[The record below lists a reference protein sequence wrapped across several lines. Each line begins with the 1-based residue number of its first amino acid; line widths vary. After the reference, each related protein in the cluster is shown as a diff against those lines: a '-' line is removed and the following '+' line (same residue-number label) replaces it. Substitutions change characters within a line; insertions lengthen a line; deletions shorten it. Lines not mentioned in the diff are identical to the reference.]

1 MTDKGSQASR
11 DGMEQL
17 TVVTLSDFEA
27 VDFEAPIR
35 DTDEMDCLELSS
47 MFCSAAAKQMD
58 AGDDCAIRVF
68 ELLAGVASINLK
80 PWDRAEPYGPDRVYG
95 DRRSII
101 PSDLKGEQSRV
112 FSAVAPNIRNAAL
125 RGRLADIVWQNDRS
139 QAEMARLAISS
150 FCEVVQLVLEGKAA
164 FSPVKLKASSSPAC
178 DLLSRACDISKAIG
192 NKDPEVSELKALIQN
207 VFQDALDNRHEKG
220 IFNIGKLCLDRN
232 ILAPDLIV
240 VKAEEFASAED
251 TRPQIERNLWELAA
265 QGYHLSR
272 KELDEHRCHKNAAEC
287 FVKMALEA
295 GGEGLVD
302 ASFISDAIEAY
313 RNIPGTKERREELQ
327 KLLRNAQTSIGDEMH
342 ISSIESDLSA
352 FIKKAQDLIANKR
365 LSKALENF
373 ASLTNSPDRSSLQNE
388 VARQVEEHPS
398 LGITPF
404 KRIDSA
410 GRVVAKSPGLLGA
423 GENQDESMRYLIA
436 DYEALRRGRAVH
448 GLIEPARCV
457 IHSEHSLDQ
466 SYFLRIAEM
475 SPFVP
480 IDRVD
485 VFALGFIR
493 FFQGDFISAAHILVP
508 QLESSVR
515 HILSLIGQDTWTIR
529 SDMTEESRSL
539 SSMLNNCQDELERI
553 LGPAIVFDMDN
564 VFVFEGG
571 PKIRHRI
578 AHGLISGAECFSADA
593 IYACWLIYRLCC
605 LPSLRNWAKVAES
618 LDEIAN

>member
-1 MTDKGSQASR
+1 MTDKGSQTSR
-11 DGMEQL
+11 DGMGPP
-17 TVVTLSDFEA
+17 TVVTLCDFET
-27 VDFEAPIR
+27 VNFEAPIC
-35 DTDEMDCLELSS
+35 DTNEMDCFELSL
-47 MFCSAAAKQMD
+47 MFRGAVAEQLKVGNDIAV
-58 AGDDCAIRVF
+58 RVF
-68 ELLAGVASINLK
+68 ELLAGVASIELK
-80 PWDRAEPYGPDRVYG
+80 PWDQSEHYGPYFVSG

-112 FSAVAPNIRNAAL
+112 FSEIAPKIKNAAL
-125 RGRLADIVWQNDRS
+125 RSRLADVAWQNNQS

-150 FCEVVQLVLEGKAA
+150 FCEVVQLVLEGKAV
-164 FSPVKLKASSSPAC
+164 FSPVNLKASSSPVC
-178 DLLSRACDISKAIG
+178 DLLCRACHIAKAIG
-192 NKDPEVSELKALIQN
+192 NKGSEGLELRYLIKD
-207 VFQDALDNRHEKG
+207 VFQDALGSRSEKG

-232 ILAPDLIV
+232 ILAPDLIA

-265 QGYHLSR
+265 QGYHLSC

-313 RNIPGTKERREELQ
+313 RNIPGTKERREELR

-352 FIKKAQDLIANKR
+352 FIKKAQDLVANKR

-373 ASLTNSPDRSSLQNE
+373 ASLTNFPDRSSLQNE

-436 DYEALRRGRAVH
+436 DDEALRRGRAVH

-515 HILSLIGQDTWTIR
+515 YILSLIGQDTWTIR

-553 LGPAIVFDMDN
+553 LGPALVFDMDN

-578 AHGLISGAECFSADA
+578 AHGLISGDECYSADA
-593 IYACWLIYRLCC
+593 IYACWFIYRLCC
-605 LPSLRNWAKVAES
+605 LPLLRNWAKVAES